1 MNPVIL
7 IPFFPPR
14 SFRGEVLPPVIQ
26 KGKCGLK
33 PDSSVRVTRII
44 RFDHY
49 RLTLCF
55 FGAAFSMVAF
65 PLLTS

>member
-7 IPFFPPR
+7 IPFFPPS
-14 SFRGEVLPPVIQ
+14 SFMGEVLPPVIQ

-44 RFDHY
+44 RYDHY